1 MQLREVSYAPAGMDC
16 KMTELPKQIELA
28 RKRAFHALGE
38 RLYTVEY
45 RPLHGPKH
53 WWVHVRFGDEIVPFS
68 APVVRVAIAEAASQ
82 LRATGWVPTHPRL
95 EWEPE
100 SFGSWYLRM
109 HFDAIRMDVA
119 AIFPRKDMAVILG
132 CVKPVPP
139 WTNLSFH
146 TKEKAAA
153 HIAEWCAANLPTLH
167 LPSFPEST

>member
-1 MQLREVSYAPAGMDC
+1 MITLKPEQ
-16 KMTELPKQIELA
+16 A
-28 RKRAFHALGE
+28 RRIARHHLGE
-38 RLYTVEY
+38 HLRDVVPVGSGYNVLIHLEDGGY
-45 RPLHGPKH
+45 RGAFASEAEDLPA
-53 WWVHVRFGDEIVPFS
+53 VCQ
-68 APVVRVAIAEAASQ
+68 EAASQ

-153 HIAEWCAANLPTLH
+153 HIAEWHASNLPTLH